1 MKFDT
6 HIENEMPNTKI
17 LKPEVL
23 AQNKMA
29 ATARHLGKPTK
40 RSNSAIFEPI
50 LMKFYTHIEND
61 MPNTKISKPEVLA

>member
-29 ATARHLGKPTK
+29 ATAT
-40 RSNSAIFEPI
+40 AI
-50 LMKFYTHIEND
+50 LENQQNALTR
-61 MPNTKISKPEVLA
+61 PFLNRF